1 MLLSEGDATM
11 RDVEPANPDPTAHP
25 PGLTL
30 RDYFAAHAAGGILAG
45 LVGDDA
51 VNLRPEATAAMAFW
65 VADALL
71 AARESPQAGFA
82 EG

>member
-1 MLLSEGDATM
+1 MADA
-11 RDVEPANPDPTAHP
+11 DQPVADPSGHP

-51 VNLRPEATAAMAFW
+51 VKLRPEATAALAFW

-71 AARESPQAGFA
+71 AAREASP